1 MILHDHEMAA
11 ATGGELVAGAP
22 AGPINTDSRRVQQ
35 GDWFLALSGDRFDGN
50 DFLPMARDAGCA
62 GAIAQRPPEGWDRGF
77 IRVPDGLK
85 ALQDLARHVRRG
97 FHRPVVGITGSAGKT
112 TTRALTA
119 LALEPL
125 GPVHATVGNLN
136 NHIGVPLTILRAP
149 VGAAAWVLEMGMSG
163 FGEID
168 LLQDIGQ
175 PTVRV
180 VTNVG
185 AAHLEG
191 VGSLEGVARAKG
203 EMFDGARPGDV
214 CVVCAD
220 DRRVDAMPIPAG
232 ARVVRYGQQPGCDVR
247 LTDAVVDPVSLTTR
261 YRIEVAD
268 RVVRG
273 VLPAPGMHLAQNA
286 AAAVAVAHALHASL
300 DGIAQRLATYQPV
313 GMRLRLEAGPN
324 GARVLND
331 AYNANPLSVT
341 ATLRTLA
348 AIPGRTIA
356 LLGDMLEL
364 GDHEETLHDE
374 VLGETQRL
382 GIDVVGTAGP
392 AFAAAAARLGL
403 DAVIAAPDADT
414 LADALSPHLTG
425 GETILVKGSRGI
437 AMERILLRWRAS
449 TEDR

>member
-1 MILHDHEMAA
+1 MILHDHELAA
-11 ATGGELVAGAP
+11 ATGGALVAG
-22 AGPINTDSRRVQQ
+22 GPPGRIDTDSRRIQP
-35 GDWFLALSGDRFDGN
+35 GSWFLALSGDRFDGN

-62 GAIAQRPPEGWDRGF
+62 GAIAQRMPDGWDRGF
-77 IRVPDGLK
+77 IRVPDGLR

-97 FHRPVVGITGSAGKT
+97 FHGPVVGITGRAGKT

-168 LLQDIGQ
+168 LLQEIAQ

-191 VGSLEGVARAKG
+191 VGSLDGVARAKG
-203 EMFDGARPGDV
+203 ELFDGARPGDV

-220 DRRVDAMPIPAG
+220 DRRVDALPVPAG
-232 ARVVRYGQQPGCDVR
+232 VRVVRYGQQPDCDVR
-247 LTDAVVDPVSLTTR
+247 LTDAVVDPASLTTR
-261 YRIEVAD
+261 FRIEAGQHT
-268 RVVRG
+268 VRG

-286 AAAVAVAHALHASL
+286 AAAVAVAYALHVPL
-300 DGIAQRLATYQPV
+300 DDTGKRLATYQPV
-313 GMRLRLEAGPN
+313 GMRLRIEAGPG

-348 AIPGRTIA
+348 AIPGRTVA

-364 GDHEETLHDE
+364 GDHEAALHDE
-374 VLGETQRL
+374 VLGEALRL

-392 AFAAAAARLGL
+392 RFAAAADRLGA
-403 DAVIAAPDADT
+403 DTVVAAPDAEA
-414 LADALSPHLTG
+414 LADALSPHLSG

-449 TEDR
+449 SEDR